1 MERQLKRHE
10 EFTGP
15 ASSQRGPPL
24 RMIEAFEALARLG
37 SRSAAAAELNV
48 TPGAIS
54 KQLGALERWVGQP
67 LFSEKGRDAELNPA
81 GRSLAQ
87 AVTAGLGQIRDG
99 LEALRPPESEP
110 LNILAP
116 ATFAMKWLV
125 PRLYRLERVAP
136 GLQVTLR
143 PTNTGDDWLRL
154 PHHGAIRRDGFVP
167 AGYDSQPLV
176 RETLTAFVAPALL
189 REGLSVEDVTL
200 CESGTRQ
207 GDLDRWLA
215 AAGVRRIGQKRR
227 RFAHFYIAYEAAL
240 AGEGLIVAPDL
251 VASSDVTAGRLAA
264 PWPDIQVPGAPV
276 ALVFPSTPAMHRR
289 IAPLLAWL
297 RSEIGRDAA
306 SGV

>member
-1 MERQLKRHE
+1 MA
-10 EFTGP
+10 
-15 ASSQRGPPL
+15 ASPLRGPPL

-54 KQLGALERWVGQP
+54 KQLGALERWVGEP
-67 LFSEKGRDAELNPA
+67 LFSDKGRDAELNPA
-81 GRSLAQ
+81 GRRLAE
-87 AVTAGLGQIRDG
+87 AVTAGLAQIRDG
-99 LEALRPPESEP
+99 LEALRPPQSEP

-125 PRLYRLERVAP
+125 PRLYRLEHVAP

-143 PTNTGDDWLRL
+143 PTNTGDDWVKL

-167 AGYDSQPLV
+167 AGYESQPLM
-176 RETLTAFVAPALL
+176 REKLTAFIARSIL
-189 REGLSVEDVTL
+189 REGIAPEDVPL

-215 AAGVRRIGQKRR
+215 AAGIRRVGQKRR
-227 RFAHFYIAYEAAL
+227 RFAHFYIAYAAAL

-251 VASSDVTAGRLAA
+251 LAAADVAAERLVA
-264 PWPDIQVPGAPV
+264 PWPHIEVPGAPV
-276 ALVFPSTPAMHRR
+276 ALVFPSTPAMRRR
-289 IAPLLAWL
+289 IAPLLGWL
-297 RSEIGRDAA
+297 RSEIGRDGSAGGRA
-306 SGV
+306 VLRTG